1 MGWVLTYDWA
11 RSQAQAWCD
20 AWNRRD
26 LDAVMSHYA
35 DDVRVCSPLVKK
47 RFPNSDGWL
56 RGVPE
61 LRAYFEIGMTN
72 AALQFT
78 FEDVRLG
85 HNAATVLYLRE
96 SGMRVS
102 DTIVFNAAGQIEQMI
117 ACYSE
122 DRVNV

>member
-56 RGVPE
+56 RGAPA
-61 LRAYFEIGMTN
+61 LRAYFEI
-72 AALQFT
+72 
-78 FEDVRLG
+78 
-85 HNAATVLYLRE
+85 
-96 SGMRVS
+96 GMRVS

>member
-11 RSQAQAWCD
+11 RSQAEAWCD

-26 LDAVMSHYA
+26 LNAVMSHYA
-35 DDVRVCSPLVKK
+35 PDVQVCSPLVKK
-47 RFPNSDGWL
+47 RFPLSDGWL
-56 RGVPE
+56 YGAQA
-61 LRAYFEIGMTN
+61 LHDYFEIGMTN
-72 AALQFT
+72 SALQFT
-78 FEDVRLG
+78 FQDLRLG

-102 DTIVFNAAGQIEQMI
+102 DTNLFNSSGHIQQMI